1 MNCAGW
7 SVGSVVGVGAV
18 ALTQDKSCYRAGGAN
33 ASRKRGIVMLRD
45 KYVLP
50 VVKDEADLL
59 KKLVSD
65 ELDRRCQA
73 IDDIIQRVYDVVPAK
88 HTEKAIAEVKVAIL
102 ELVHSPLADLER
114 KLACVEVEPEVEP
127 EPEPEV
133 KPEPEVEPEPEP
145 GKEPGKSKA

>member
-1 MNCAGW
+1 M
-7 SVGSVVGVGAV
+7 VKYDRKVVV
-18 ALTQDKSCYRAGGAN
+18 L
-33 ASRKRGIVMLRD
+33 MLRD

-59 KKLVSD
+59 KKLVD
-65 ELDRRCQA
+65 EELDRRCQA
-73 IDDIIQRVYDVVPAK
+73 IDDIIQRVYEVVPAK
-88 HTEKAIAEVKVAIL
+88 HTEKAIAEVKVAVL
-102 ELVHSPLADLER
+102 ELVRSPLADLER

-127 EPEPEV
+127 EPEPEP